1 MNIKKSYNLLNEGIQ
16 KCNSNKYFVGI
27 AMIIFNIGSKFII
40 MDMSTS
46 YQNLLKGKIA
56 RRLTLFSIFFI
67 ATKDIYVS
75 LVLTAVFVVISTG
88 LFNENSKYCI
98 LPSSF
103 TDNVYTKEE
112 YEIALKIVKGYEKK
126 KTLTNK

>member
-1 MNIKKSYNLLNEGIQ
+1 MNINKSLHSLNKSILN
-16 KCNSNKYFVGI
+16 CNSNKYFVGI

-75 LVLTAVFVVISTG
+75 LVLTAVFVVIATG
-88 LFNENSKYCI
+88 LFNENSNYCI
-98 LPSSF
+98 LPSSY
-103 TDNVYTKEE
+103 TDNIYTKEE
-112 YEIALKIVKGYEKK
+112 YDVALNIVRGYEKK
-126 KTLTNK
+126 KKIIK

>member
-1 MNIKKSYNLLNEGIQ
+1 MNIKKSLKLLNEGIL

-88 LFNENSKYCI
+88 LLNENSNYCI

-103 TDNVYTKEE
+103 TDNIYTKEE

-126 KTLTNK
+126 NTHK